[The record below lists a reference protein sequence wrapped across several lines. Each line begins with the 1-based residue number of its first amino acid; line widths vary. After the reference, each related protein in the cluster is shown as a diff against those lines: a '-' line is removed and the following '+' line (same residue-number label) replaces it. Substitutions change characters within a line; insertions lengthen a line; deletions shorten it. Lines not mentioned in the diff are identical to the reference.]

1 MTERSTHICNVHVH
15 EGMHSR
21 TLVVWS
27 DGILCIGKTTE
38 WQEEKGGLQGRRSE
52 GGIWGRQDCS
62 QHSVACTS
70 ANERGKGSSSNYTEI
85 MAIPR
90 NHGNSS
96 HPARLPPPLPH
107 PLAALSS
114 YFTPLKWILF
124 KKKKKI
130 HTEENQCRAFCQ
142 LMTAQVFA
150 SVPIQLGDMH
160 KTLVPQPTPESTLSI
175 IFSSHCECKRIAK
188 LQAD

>member
-1 MTERSTHICNVHVH
+1 MSE
-15 EGMHSR
+15 
-21 TLVVWS
+21 
-27 DGILCIGKTTE
+27 TTD
-38 WQEEKGGLQGRRSE
+38 WQEKKGDLQGRRSE

-70 ANERGKGSSSNYTEI
+70 ANERGKGSASNYTEI
-85 MAIPR
+85 MAISW
-90 NHGNSS
+90 NHGNSC

-124 KKKKKI
+124 KKKKEREREI
-130 HTEENQCRAFCQ
+130 HIEENQCRAFCQ

-160 KTLVPQPTPESTLSI
+160 KTSCRSPHLKA
-175 IFSSHCECKRIAK
+175 H
-188 LQAD
+188 